1 MELEYH
7 LDNEYQK
14 TYDFYFADAMYWFG
28 YITMYFSLSFAKS
41 PLEIYEEYDIEKII
55 ESYDTLH
62 TLSSK
67 VAVDKIKNDFAFV
80 VNL

>member
-1 MELEYH
+1 
-7 LDNEYQK
+7 
-14 TYDFYFADAMYWFG
+14 MYWFG